1 MSLKNIKLKTRRTYM
16 NLKNKNLKTFLILMI
31 GLSLIGGC
39 VKQGEPEEI
48 ATQAAG
54 APVQGTGGNSNNNTN
69 NENAGDIVSIIDSEL
84 NFSSEDPKVGIK
96 NFEQIVATFE
106 SVTGIS
112 RNDND
117 IRDTV
122 RDVLK
127 LSMPM
132 ENKIIQFSAANQSAI
147 MKTAYLFCFERTRAI
162 ADVSAFWPS
171 QANAPAQTA
180 AAGPFTSYHP
190 DSHSNQ
196 FSNTVVKNYF
206 IETSLTKFYGMKF
219 LSEPEKNIVRSEL
232 SEFLEEL
239 RVGYANSP
247 QGTLDQRRG
256 INMRIARAVCSTMLS
271 SLHLTQL

>member
-1 MSLKNIKLKTRRTYM
+1 M
-16 NLKNKNLKTFLILMI
+16 NLQTFLILII
-31 GLSLIGGC
+31 GFNLLGGC
-39 VKQGEPEEI
+39 VKQGVPEEV

-54 APVQGTGGNSNNNTN
+54 SPGGQGPGGTDNNNTSDN
-69 NENAGDIVSIIDSEL
+69 DGNIVSIIDSEL

-117 IRDTV
+117 IRTILK
-122 RDVLK
+122 DVLK

-147 MKTAYLFCFERTRAI
+147 MKTAYLFCFERTRAV

-171 QANAPAQTA
+171 QIATAQTA
-180 AAGPFTSYHP
+180 AGGPFTGFHP

-196 FSNTVVKNYF
+196 FSNAAVKNYF

-219 LSEPEKNIVRSEL
+219 LSEPEKVIVRNEI

-239 RVGYANSP
+239 RVGYESSA
-247 QGTLDQRRG
+247 LAQRDRN
-256 INMRIARAVCSTMLS
+256 IRIARAVCSTMLS
-271 SLHLTQL
+271 SFHLTQL